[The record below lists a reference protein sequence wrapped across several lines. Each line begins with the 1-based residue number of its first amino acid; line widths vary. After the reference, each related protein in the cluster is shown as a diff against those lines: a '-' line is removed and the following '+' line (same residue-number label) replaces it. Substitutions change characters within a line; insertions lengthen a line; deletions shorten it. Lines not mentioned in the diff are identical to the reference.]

1 MLIDVRTGLFSLGV
15 WRVVRLAVLAV
26 EGGKAVEGSKQR
38 AKGWHSMVQHVF
50 VG

>member
-15 WRVVRLAVLAV
+15 WRVVRLAMLAV
-26 EGGKAVEGSKQR
+26 EGGKAVEGGNQR